1 LTLTPNYNPNPLHP
15 RIKITNK
22 SGASAYNFISKQLDP
37 VGTQDFQ
44 LEALNLHL
52 GINDDFGSL
61 SLVIHDHDNALTD
74 LTDIDRPSVISR
86 EWGIELYLGKTL
98 ATEQRWFYGKI
109 KDVVVE
115 RPSTGLQ
122 IVTII
127 AVGWGIILRERLTR
141 LIRNQAKESDG
152 VTLDDNDVSTRID
165 NLIIDLFQE
174 KDHQVDDNISVLQN
188 IIAEPSTTGNGICS
202 ECTDLKLA
210 NVNFNLAS
218 YAQVISNLVGVTN
231 GVWQVNPDRK
241 LIIQDPETK
250 DSGFLFTNDLSGNDA
265 QTWNSDKIGYILNSP
280 ISWQD
285 SSADTYYSFI
295 HGFGHFAPKLVAS
308 QETTPDAS
316 DNLDTAWHA
325 IPFTV
330 TSDNIFKISIR
341 AIRTG
346 TLTADGSV
354 QIWGDSGGSGPDP
367 GDVRRSILLNA
378 ATINGLGT
386 SVPADWFEIP
396 IKPKLEVTPDEQL
409 YIVFPRYGTSTD
421 TYNVNYKSA
430 TGTYWDSSD
439 GVTWTSRTGD
449 SSYRVYD
456 ARRLISTVEN
466 VEVAANIAE
475 PRERA
480 FPIRADLEEQTV
492 RQTLIQAG
500 IILGKQRRIYSPV
513 VISPVTERIP
523 LGTFCRIEDKKTGLD
538 TKANIISID
547 LMATSADQGVQKIEV
562 GLDQFHY

>member
-250 DSGFLFTNDLSGNDA
+250 DSGFLLQMICQVMMHKLG
-265 QTWNSDKIGYILNSP
+265 IL
-280 ISWQD
+280 
-285 SSADTYYSFI
+285 
-295 HGFGHFAPKLVAS
+295 
-308 QETTPDAS
+308 
-316 DNLDTAWHA
+316 
-325 IPFTV
+325 
-330 TSDNIFKISIR
+330 
-341 AIRTG
+341 
-346 TLTADGSV
+346 
-354 QIWGDSGGSGPDP
+354 
-367 GDVRRSILLNA
+367 
-378 ATINGLGT
+378 
-386 SVPADWFEIP
+386 
-396 IKPKLEVTPDEQL
+396 IK
-409 YIVFPRYGTSTD
+409 
-421 TYNVNYKSA
+421 
-430 TGTYWDSSD
+430 
-439 GVTWTSRTGD
+439 
-449 SSYRVYD
+449 
-456 ARRLISTVEN
+456 
-466 VEVAANIAE
+466 
-475 PRERA
+475 
-480 FPIRADLEEQTV
+480 
-492 RQTLIQAG
+492 
-500 IILGKQRRIYSPV
+500 
-513 VISPVTERIP
+513 
-523 LGTFCRIEDKKTGLD
+523 
-538 TKANIISID
+538 
-547 LMATSADQGVQKIEV
+547 
-562 GLDQFHY
+562 